1 MDIYPFVPQIE
12 FDAFL
17 NRINI
22 LYLTPG
28 QTITCKQ
35 VVAGMFGFGPIFRK
49 INPICP
55 QVKC

>member
-17 NRINI
+17 NCSNI

-28 QTITCKQ
+28 QTITCEQ
-35 VVAGMFGFGPIFRK
+35 VVAGMFGFAPIFRK
-49 INPICP
+49 INPIFP